1 MKAMNIMATFIH
13 NEPTSLATIQEAGL
27 PQVFYKVIEAGLEPV
42 IEVSIIFLRFTLT
55 HTFLQLIQAI
65 PNAIG
70 ALCLN
75 QVGQDQL
82 ATRPSVIPGIISIF
96 TSESHIKVLR
106 EKENA
111 VLMGTA
117 IDELIRHHPTL
128 KTPIFDAVKSAL
140 SKIEDLGNAF
150 VIPEDKKEWYG
161 LMLASQT
168 TDKDDKDDKSDIILM
183 DVVESDVRSDAQG
196 DASDDDSLRSHDN
209 NIVLY
214 VDVLCRVSC
223 AYFFLKLAFTVFC
236 TWQFLEGLFQHTQH
250 CRDFIK
256 NVEGLERIG
265 RLTALPCLPYDYAN
279 SVASDS
285 LVQVIRT
292 MADVEPNQALR
303 HLSNLVENSLSDSRS
318 FWATPQSHSKLA
330 PFIDLTGNLLP
341 AM

>member
-1 MKAMNIMATFIH
+1 MTMKAMNIMATFIH

-42 IEVSIIFLRFTLT
+42 IEVSTISLPFAITYA
-55 HTFLQLIQAI
+55 FLQLIQAI

-140 SKIEDLGNAF
+140 SKIEDLGNTF
-150 VIPEDKKEWYG
+150 VIPEVNKEWYG
-161 LMLASQT
+161 LILASQT
-168 TDKDDKDDKSDIILM
+168 TNKDDKDDKSDVIPM
-183 DVVESDVRSDAQG
+183 DVVESDARSDVQE
-196 DASDDDSLRSHDN
+196 DTSDDDSLRSHDN
-209 NIVLY
+209 NVVLY

-223 AYFFLKLAFTVFC
+223 AHFFPRLAFTVLC
-236 TWQFLEGLFQHTQH
+236 
-250 CRDFIK
+250 
-256 NVEGLERIG
+256 
-265 RLTALPCLPYDYAN
+265 
-279 SVASDS
+279 
-285 LVQVIRT
+285 
-292 MADVEPNQALR
+292 
-303 HLSNLVENSLSDSRS
+303 SRS
-318 FWATPQSHSKLA
+318 FLRVCSNIRNIAEISSGMLTVSSVLA
-330 PFIDLTGNLLP
+330 SSLRCHAFHMIMRIVLLQTR
-341 AM
+341 